1 MEERIEELVKKFNST
16 RIEELV
22 KEYSNPKNN
31 PDLRRIKYAI
41 HNETWE
47 NRMECET

>member
-1 MEERIEELVKKFNST
+1 MGKRKTEEVVLCDSYCIVLGHYNR
-16 RIEELV
+16 
-22 KEYSNPKNN
+22 SNPKNN
-31 PDLRRIKYAI
+31 PDLRRIKYVI